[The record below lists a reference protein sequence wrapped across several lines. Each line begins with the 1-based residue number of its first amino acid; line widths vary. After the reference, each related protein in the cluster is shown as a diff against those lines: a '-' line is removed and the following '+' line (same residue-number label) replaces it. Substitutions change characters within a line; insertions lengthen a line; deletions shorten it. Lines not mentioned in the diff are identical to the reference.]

1 MKNNQTKMGNS
12 DCFSD
17 DYLFQ
22 QIRNGQYEAMELFF
36 NRYYAPLCRFGL
48 SYETNSCLV
57 EEKVADIFIQL
68 WNNRNILDKIKN
80 PKSYIYVVVKNSLKT
95 ARKSEQFHQQIDE
108 TKTNSTM
115 FSPSREQ
122 EIIEQEQKEINTNL
136 IRGILDIIPKKS
148 RQAFELSRIDGLKY
162 KEISVILNVTPK
174 TVENHIAIALKYI
187 SRALASYKK
196 EDYWTQYNN

>member
-1 MKNNQTKMGNS
+1 MNINQIKMGNS

-36 NRYYAPLCRFGL
+36 NRYYTPLCRFGL
-48 SYETNSCLV
+48 SYESNSCLV

-68 WNNRNILDKIKN
+68 WNSRNILDKIKN

-95 ARKSEQFHQQIDE
+95 VRKSEQFHQQIDE
-108 TKTNSTM
+108 SKTNNTM

-122 EIIEQEQKEINTNL
+122 EIIENEEKEISTNL
-136 IRGILDIIPKKS
+136 IREILDVIPKKS

-187 SRALASYKK
+187 SKALESHKK
-196 EDYWTQYNN
+196 DRVI

>member
-1 MKNNQTKMGNS
+1 MKINQVKMGNS

-36 NRYYAPLCRFGL
+36 NRYYTPLCRFGL
-48 SYETNSCLV
+48 SYESNSCLV

-68 WNNRNILDKIKN
+68 WNNRNLLDKIKN

-95 ARKSEQFHQQIDE
+95 VRKSEQFHQQIDE
-108 TKTNSTM
+108 SKTNITM

-122 EIIEQEQKEINTNL
+122 EIIENEQKEINTNL
-136 IRGILDIIPKKS
+136 IREILDVIPKKS

-162 KEISVILNVTPK
+162 KEISIILNVTPK

-187 SRALASYKK
+187 SKALDSHKK
-196 EDYWTQYNN
+196 DRVI

>member
-1 MKNNQTKMGNS
+1 MKINILKMGS
-12 DCFSD
+12 SACFSD

-22 QIRNGQYEAMELFF
+22 QIRNGKYEAMELFF
-36 NRYYAPLCRFGL
+36 NRYYTPLCRFGL
-48 SYETNSCLV
+48 TYENNACIV

-95 ARKSEQFHQQIDE
+95 VRKSEQFHQQIDE
-108 TKTNSTM
+108 TINSNSM

-122 EIIEQEQKEINTNL
+122 EIIENEQKEINTNL
-136 IRGILDIIPKKS
+136 IREILDVIPKKS

-162 KEISVILNVTPK
+162 KEISLILNVSPK

-187 SRALASYKK
+187 SRALDSYKEK
-196 EDYWTQYNN
+196 CVR

>member
-1 MKNNQTKMGNS
+1 MKINQIKMGNS

-22 QIRNGQYEAMELFF
+22 QIRNDQYEAMELFF
-36 NRYYAPLCRFGL
+36 NRYYTPLCRFGL
-48 SYETNSCLV
+48 SYEKNACLV

-95 ARKSEQFHQQIDE
+95 VKKSEPFHQQIDE
-108 TKTNSTM
+108 TKTSNTL
-115 FSPSREQ
+115 FSPSREE
-122 EIIEQEQKEINTNL
+122 EIIENEQKDINTNL
-136 IRGILDIIPKKS
+136 IREILDVIPKKS

-162 KEISVILNVTPK
+162 KEISVILNVSPK
-174 TVENHIAIALKYI
+174 TVENHIAIALKHI
-187 SRALASYKK
+187 SRALASYK
-196 EDYWTQYNN
+196 

>member
-1 MKNNQTKMGNS
+1 MKINQIKMGNS

-36 NRYYAPLCRFGL
+36 NRYYNPLCRFGL
-48 SYETNSCLV
+48 SYESNSCLV

-95 ARKSEQFHQQIDE
+95 VRKSEQFHQQIDE
-108 TKTNSTM
+108 SKTNNTM

-122 EIIEQEQKEINTNL
+122 EIIENEQKEINTHL
-136 IRGILDIIPKKS
+136 IREILDIIPKKS

-187 SRALASYKK
+187 SKALESHKK
-196 EDYWTQYNN
+196 DRVI

>member
-1 MKNNQTKMGNS
+1 MKINQTKIGNS

-36 NRYYAPLCRFGL
+36 TRYYTPLCRFGL

-68 WNNRNILDKIKN
+68 WTNRNILDKIKN
-80 PKSYIYVVVKNSLKT
+80 PKSYIYVIVKNSLKKV
-95 ARKSEQFHQQIDE
+95 RKEEPFHQQIDE
-108 TKTNSTM
+108 TKTINSI

-122 EIIEQEQKEINTNL
+122 EIIENEQKEMNTNL
-136 IRGILDIIPKKS
+136 IREILDIIPKKS
-148 RQAFELSRIDGLKY
+148 RQAFELSRVDGLKY
-162 KEISVILNVTPK
+162 KEISEILNITPK
-174 TVENHIAIALKYI
+174 TVENHIAIALKCI
-187 SRALASYKK
+187 SKALESCKK
-196 EDYWTQYNN
+196 EEYWTQYNN

>member
-1 MKNNQTKMGNS
+1 MKINQTKMGNS

-36 NRYYAPLCRFGL
+36 NRYYTPLCRFGL
-48 SYETNSCLV
+48 SYESNSCLV

-108 TKTNSTM
+108 TKTINTL

-122 EIIEQEQKEINTNL
+122 EIIENEQKEMNTNL
-136 IRGILDIIPKKS
+136 ISEILDVIPKKS

-187 SRALASYKK
+187 SRALASYKEK
-196 EDYWTQYNN
+196 RVNSI

>member
-1 MKNNQTKMGNS
+1 MKINALKHGSS

-22 QIRNGQYEAMELFF
+22 QIRNGKYEAMELFF
-36 NRYYAPLCRFGL
+36 NRYYTALCRFGL
-48 SYETNSCLV
+48 SYESNACLV

-95 ARKSEQFHQQIDE
+95 VRKAEHFHQQIDE
-108 TKTNSTM
+108 NNTSNTL

-122 EIIEQEQKEINTNL
+122 EIIENEQKEINTNL
-136 IRGILDIIPKKS
+136 IREILDVIPKKS

-162 KEISVILNVTPK
+162 KEISVILNVSPK
-174 TVENHIAIALKYI
+174 TVENHIAIALKHI
-187 SRALASYKK
+187 SRALVSYKEK
-196 EDYWTQYNN
+196 CIS

>member
-1 MKNNQTKMGNS
+1 MKINQTKMGGR

-36 NRYYAPLCRFGL
+36 NRYYAPLCRFGM
-48 SYETNSCLV
+48 SYESNSCLV

-68 WNNRNILDKIKN
+68 WTNRNILDKIKN
-80 PKSYIYVVVKNSLKT
+80 PKSYIYVIVKNSLKT
-95 ARKSEQFHQQIDE
+95 ARKSQQFCQEIDE
-108 TKTNSTM
+108 TKTINSM

-122 EIIEQEQKEINTNL
+122 EIIENEQKEMNTNL
-136 IRGILDIIPKKS
+136 IREILDIIPKKS

-162 KEISVILNVTPK
+162 KEIAEILNVTPK
-174 TVENHIAIALKYI
+174 TVENHIAIALKFI
-187 SRALASYKK
+187 SRTLESYKK
-196 EDYWTQYNN
+196 RGLLNSI

>member
-1 MKNNQTKMGNS
+1 MKINQTKMGNS

-36 NRYYAPLCRFGL
+36 NRYYTPLCRFGL
-48 SYETNSCLV
+48 SYESNSCLV

-95 ARKSEQFHQQIDE
+95 VRKSEPFHQQIDE
-108 TKTNSTM
+108 TKTINSM

-122 EIIEQEQKEINTNL
+122 EIIENEQKEMNTNL
-136 IRGILDIIPKKS
+136 ISEILDVIPKKS

-187 SRALASYKK
+187 SRALASYKEK
-196 EDYWTQYNN
+196 RVNSI

>member
-1 MKNNQTKMGNS
+1 MNINQIKMGNS

-22 QIRNGQYEAMELFF
+22 QIRNDQYEAMELFF
-36 NRYYAPLCRFGL
+36 NRYYTPLCRFGL
-48 SYETNSCLV
+48 SYESNSCLV

-68 WNNRNILDKIKN
+68 WNSRNILDKIKN

-95 ARKSEQFHQQIDE
+95 VRKSEQFHQQIDE
-108 TKTNSTM
+108 SKTNNTM

-122 EIIEQEQKEINTNL
+122 EIIENEEKEINTNL
-136 IRGILDIIPKKS
+136 IREILDVIPKKS

-187 SRALASYKK
+187 SKALESHKK
-196 EDYWTQYNN
+196 DRVI

>member
-1 MKNNQTKMGNS
+1 MGNS

-22 QIRNGQYEAMELFF
+22 QIRNDQYEAMELFF
-36 NRYYAPLCRFGL
+36 NRYYTPLCRFGL
-48 SYETNSCLV
+48 SYEKNACLV

-95 ARKSEQFHQQIDE
+95 VKKSEPFHQQIDE
-108 TKTNSTM
+108 TKTNNTL
-115 FSPSREQ
+115 FSPSREE
-122 EIIEQEQKEINTNL
+122 EIIENEQKDINTNL
-136 IRGILDIIPKKS
+136 IREILDVIPKKS

-162 KEISVILNVTPK
+162 KEISVILNVSPK
-174 TVENHIAIALKYI
+174 TVENHIAIALKHI
-187 SRALASYKK
+187 SRALASYK
-196 EDYWTQYNN
+196 

>member
-1 MKNNQTKMGNS
+1 MKINLTKIGS
-12 DCFSD
+12 GDCFSD

-36 NRYYAPLCRFGL
+36 KRYYTPLCRFGM
-48 SYETNSCLV
+48 SYESNSCLV

-68 WNNRNILDKIKN
+68 WTNRNILDKIKN
-80 PKSYIYVVVKNSLKT
+80 PKSYIYVIVKNSLKT
-95 ARKSEQFHQQIDE
+95 ARKSEQFYQQIDE
-108 TKTNSTM
+108 TKTINSI

-122 EIIEQEQKEINTNL
+122 EIIENEQKEMKTNL
-136 IRGILDIIPKKS
+136 IREILDIIPKKS

-162 KEISVILNVTPK
+162 KEIAEILNVTPK

-187 SRALASYKK
+187 SRAMESYKK
-196 EDYWTQYNN
+196 RGVLNSI

>member
-1 MKNNQTKMGNS
+1 MKINQIKIGNN

-36 NRYYAPLCRFGL
+36 NRYYTPLCRFGL
-48 SYETNSCLV
+48 SYESNSCLV

-80 PKSYIYVVVKNSLKT
+80 PKSYIYVVVKNSLKA

-108 TKTNSTM
+108 TKTINNM
-115 FSPSREQ
+115 VSPSREQ
-122 EIIEQEQKEINTNL
+122 EIIENEQKEMNTNL
-136 IRGILDIIPKKS
+136 IREILDIIPKKS

-162 KEISVILNVTPK
+162 KEISEILNVTPK

-187 SRALASYKK
+187 SKALLSYKK
-196 EDYWTQYNN
+196 RGLLNSI

>member
-1 MKNNQTKMGNS
+1 MKISKSRMGSS

-36 NRYYAPLCRFGL
+36 NRYYTPLCRFGL
-48 SYETNSCLV
+48 SYESNSCLV
-57 EEKVADIFIQL
+57 EEIVADVFIQL
-68 WNNRNILDKIKN
+68 WNNRTLLDKIKN

-95 ARKSEQFHQQIDE
+95 VRKSEQYHQQIDE
-108 TKTNSTM
+108 TNTNIGL

-122 EIIEQEQKEINTNL
+122 EIIENEQKELNANI
-136 IRGILDIIPKKS
+136 IRKILDVIPKKS

-162 KEISVILNVTPK
+162 KEIAEILNVTPK
-174 TVENHIAIALKYI
+174 TVENHIGIALKYI
-187 SRALASYKK
+187 SRALESYKK
-196 EDYWTQYNN
+196 EGLLT

>member
-1 MKNNQTKMGNS
+1 MKINQIKMGNS

-22 QIRNGQYEAMELFF
+22 QIQNGQYEAMQLFF
-36 NRYYAPLCRFGL
+36 NRYYTPLCRFG
-48 SYETNSCLV
+48 SNYESNPCLV

-68 WNNRNILDKIKN
+68 WTNRNILNKIKN
-80 PKSYIYVVVKNSLKT
+80 PKSYIYVIVKNSLKT
-95 ARKSEQFHQQIDE
+95 VRKSEQFHQQIDE
-108 TKTNSTM
+108 EKTINFM

-122 EIIEQEQKEINTNL
+122 EIIENEQKEMNTNL
-136 IRGILDIIPKKS
+136 IREILDVIPKKS

-162 KEISVILNVTPK
+162 KEIAEILNVTPK

-187 SRALASYKK
+187 SKALESYKK
-196 EDYWTQYNN
+196 RGLLNSI

>member
-1 MKNNQTKMGNS
+1 MKINQTKMGSS

-36 NRYYAPLCRFGL
+36 NRYYMPLCRFGM
-48 SYETNSCLV
+48 SYESNSCLV

-68 WNNRNILDKIKN
+68 WTNRNILDKIKN
-80 PKSYIYVVVKNSLKT
+80 PKSYIYVIVKNSLKT
-95 ARKSEQFHQQIDE
+95 ARKSEQFYQQIDE
-108 TKTNSTM
+108 TKPINSM

-122 EIIEQEQKEINTNL
+122 EIIENEQKEMKTNL
-136 IRGILDIIPKKS
+136 IHEILDIIPKKS

-162 KEISVILNVTPK
+162 KEIAEILNVTPK
-174 TVENHIAIALKYI
+174 TVENHIALALKYI
-187 SRALASYKK
+187 SKALESYKK
-196 EDYWTQYNN
+196 EGVLNSI

>member
-1 MKNNQTKMGNS
+1 MKNNSTKISSS

-17 DYLFQ
+17 DYLFH

-36 NRYYAPLCRFGL
+36 NRYYTPLCRFGL
-48 SYETNSCLV
+48 SYESNPCLV

-80 PKSYIYVVVKNSLKT
+80 PKSYIYVIVKNSLKT
-95 ARKSEQFHQQIDE
+95 ARKSEMFHQQIDE
-108 TKTNSTM
+108 AKTITSQ

-122 EIIEQEQKEINTNL
+122 EIIENEQKDMNTNL
-136 IRGILDIIPKKS
+136 IREILDGIPKKS

-162 KEISVILNVTPK
+162 KEIAEILNISPK
-174 TVENHIAIALKYI
+174 TVENHMSIALKYI
-187 SRALASYKK
+187 SRALESYKK
-196 EDYWTQYNN
+196 RGLLNSI

>member
-1 MKNNQTKMGNS
+1 MNINQIKMGNS

-36 NRYYAPLCRFGL
+36 NKYYTPLCRFGL
-48 SYETNSCLV
+48 SYESNSCLV

-68 WNNRNILDKIKN
+68 WNSRNILDKIKN

-95 ARKSEQFHQQIDE
+95 VRKSEQFHQQIDE
-108 TKTNSTM
+108 SKTNNTM
-115 FSPSREQ
+115 FYPSREQ
-122 EIIEQEQKEINTNL
+122 EIIENEEKEINTNL
-136 IRGILDIIPKKS
+136 IREILDVIPKKS

-187 SRALASYKK
+187 SKALESHKK
-196 EDYWTQYNN
+196 DRVI